1 VNANALLRLL
11 QLSSPSLP
19 IGAYAYSQGVES
31 AVHSNF
37 VFDEITAQDWIN
49 SVLINGLASNDL
61 ALIVHA
67 YHSWQASDL
76 NSIKELSQLS
86 LAIRETSELKEE
98 DRHLAKALL
107 RLAEPLELTY
117 PAEIKSH
124 ASYPVI
130 YAYFIKNW
138 SIPLQDALLAFAWSW
153 LENQVAAM
161 IKLVPLGQTQG
172 QKLLLAM
179 DKSLST
185 AVEKSLTV
193 PVNRI
198 GSSLPNLAILSSQHE
213 IQYSRL
219 FRS

>member
-19 IGAYAYSQGVES
+19 IGAYAYSQGIES
-31 AVHSNF
+31 AVHSQIIC
-37 VFDEITAQDWIN
+37 DEMTALDWLN

-61 ALIVHA
+61 ALITHA
-67 YHSWQASDL
+67 YQSWQDSDL
-76 NSIKELSQLS
+76 DSITELSQLS

-107 RLAEPLELTY
+107 RLAEPLGLEY
-117 PAEIKSH
+117 PVEIKTS
-124 ASYPVI
+124 ASYPVV
-130 YAYFIKNW
+130 YAYFIHNW
-138 SIPLQDALLAFAWSW
+138 SISLEDALLAFAWSW
-153 LENQVAAM
+153 LENQIAAM

-185 AVEKSLTV
+185 AVKKSLTV
-193 PVNRI
+193 PVSRI

>member
-1 VNANALLRLL
+1 MNASALLRLL

-19 IGAYAYSQGVES
+19 IGAYAYSQGIES
-31 AVHSNF
+31 AVDSKIIC
-37 VFDEITAQDWIN
+37 DEASALDWLN
-49 SVLINGLASNDL
+49 SVLMNGLASNDL

-67 YHSWQASDL
+67 YQSLQTPDID
-76 NSIKELSQLS
+76 SIKALSQLS
-86 LAIRETSELKEE
+86 LAIRETAELKEE

-107 RLAEPLELTY
+107 RLAEPLGLPY
-117 PAEIKSH
+117 PDEVKFN
-124 ASYPVI
+124 ASYPIV
-130 YAYFIKNW
+130 YAYFVQRW

-161 IKLVPLGQTQG
+161 IKLVPFGQTQG
-172 QKLLLAM
+172 QQLLLAM
-179 DKSLST
+179 DEGLSM
-185 AVEKSLTV
+185 AVEKAQEI

>member
-1 VNANALLRLL
+1 MNANALLRLL

-19 IGAYAYSQGVES
+19 IGAYAYSQGIES
-31 AVHSNF
+31 AVHSQIIC
-37 VFDEITAQDWIN
+37 DETSALDWLK

-67 YHSWQASDL
+67 YQSWQASDL
-76 NSIKELSQLS
+76 ESIKALSQLS
-86 LAIRETSELKEE
+86 LAVRETSELKEE

-107 RLAEPLELTY
+107 RLTEPLGLEC
-117 PAEIKSH
+117 PVEIKAS
-124 ASYPVI
+124 ASYPVV
-130 YAYFIKNW
+130 YAYFVQNW

-179 DKSLST
+179 DKSLSS

-193 PVNRI
+193 PLSRI
-198 GSSLPNLAILSSQHE
+198 GSSLPHLAILSSQHE

>member
-1 VNANALLRLL
+1 
-11 QLSSPSLP
+11 
-19 IGAYAYSQGVES
+19 
-31 AVHSNF
+31 VHSKIIC
-37 VFDEITAQDWIN
+37 DEITALDWLN
-49 SVLINGLASNDL
+49 SVLMNGLASNDL
-61 ALIVHA
+61 DLIVHA
-67 YHSWQASDL
+67 YQSWQASDIE
-76 NSIKELSQLS
+76 SIKSLSQLS

-107 RLAEPLELTY
+107 RLAEPLGLEY
-117 PAEIKSH
+117 PTEIKPN
-124 ASYPVI
+124 ASYPIV
-130 YAYFIKNW
+130 YAYFIQNW
-138 SIPLQDALLAFAWSW
+138 AIPLSDALLAFAWSW

-172 QKLLLAM
+172 QKLLLVM
-179 DKSLST
+179 DDGLSK
-185 AVEKSLTV
+185 AVEKALDI